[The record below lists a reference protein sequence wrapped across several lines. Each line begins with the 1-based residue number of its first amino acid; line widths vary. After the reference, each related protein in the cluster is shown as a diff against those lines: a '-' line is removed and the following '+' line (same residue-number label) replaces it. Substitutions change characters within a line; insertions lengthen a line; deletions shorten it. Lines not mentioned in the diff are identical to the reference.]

1 MSRKP
6 YVPSRWTRSP
16 SPGANASQC
25 MQQGLKGLQNRAATH
40 RRNHSNL
47 SSSSKLGNYSASDNE
62 NWYHQEQEQ
71 EQEHDSHDDSGI
83 SLQVSR
89 ADRLTNGGASSVP
102 HWQDTVLRPQLD
114 RGHPY

>member
-1 MSRKP
+1 
-6 YVPSRWTRSP
+6 
-16 SPGANASQC
+16 

-83 SLQVSR
+83 SLRVSH
-89 ADRLTNGGASSVP
+89 ADQLTNGRASSMP
-102 HWQDTVLRPQLD
+102 QWQDTVLRPQLD
-114 RGHPY
+114 RGHAY